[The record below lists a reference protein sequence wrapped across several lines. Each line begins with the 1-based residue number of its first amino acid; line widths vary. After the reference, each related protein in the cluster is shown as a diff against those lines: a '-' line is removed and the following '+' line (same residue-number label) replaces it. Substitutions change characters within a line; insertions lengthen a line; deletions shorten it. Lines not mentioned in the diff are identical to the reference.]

1 MAGWNLNGDE
11 LFKNSTTPA
20 TVFSLLLNDDIS
32 QLLLSMRCSRNILAR
47 ASCESPLPPMF
58 NVGSK
63 QRAVRSDNIFATPTC
78 SRSCKSTLK
87 LGGRGFCFS
96 VSCFFSIVFVA
107 KGCVHAVAKY
117 CRPTVGFPMLLLLL
131 LLLLCW
137 MLFGNSFCAT
147 AVAIRRCTKPS

>member
-1 MAGWNLNGDE
+1 MVWYGM
-11 LFKNSTTPA
+11 
-20 TVFSLLLNDDIS
+20 VQLNDDIS

-47 ASCESPLPPMF
+47 ASCESPLPPIF

-78 SRSCKSTLK
+78 SRSCKSTVK

-107 KGCVHAVAKY
+107 KGCVHAVAKF
-117 CRPTVGFPMLLLLL
+117 CRPTVGFPTLLLLL

-147 AVAIRRCTKPS
+147 AVAIRRCTEPS

>member
-1 MAGWNLNGDE
+1 MLAHAQLGIWNI
-11 LFKNSTTPA
+11 
-20 TVFSLLLNDDIS
+20 LLNDDIS

-47 ASCESPLPPMF
+47 VSCESPLPPMF

-131 LLLLCW
+131 LLLLCCV
-137 MLFGNSFCAT
+137 LFVLRHSCCDPAMREAFIGRAHGGLE
-147 AVAIRRCTKPS
+147 P